1 MPATSLE
8 GLVTNSGW
16 TINKLIKNTSGSGGN
31 FCTQYEATSPE
42 GKTGFLKAMDLS
54 NALNSGSLE
63 VLQRTVS
70 EYLFEQEILNHCRDQ
85 NLSKVV
91 VPLDSGSVINPNFV
105 QPLNQVYYII
115 FDFAEGDLRKE
126 YINKEITSW
135 SKVFRALH
143 HVGVGLKQLHNVGI
157 AHQDIKPSNI
167 LCFANDESKIS
178 DLGRVTD
185 DKGKSPFSQL
195 TFTGDRSYAPVELHF
210 NAIPRDDF
218 IDRRYSDLHMY
229 GSLIY
234 HLISGV
240 QLTPILIN
248 QTRELMSNA
257 PLTSYE
263 EALPFLKLAFG
274 KMMEEFYNKCE
285 EEFGEDISSE
295 LHEIVKELCYPDY
308 KYRGNL
314 KYSRKVQRLS
324 LEKYISKMASIQR
337 KIYITG
343 IN

>member
-1 MPATSLE
+1 MPASSLE
-8 GLVTNSGW
+8 GLITESGW
-16 TINKLIKNTSGSGGN
+16 TINKLLKNTSGSGGN
-31 FCTQYEATSPE
+31 FCTQYEATSPD
-42 GKTGFLKAMDLS
+42 GKIGFLKAMDLS
-54 NALNSGSLE
+54 SALNSGSLE

-91 VPLDSGSVINPNFV
+91 VPLDSGSVLNPNFGS
-105 QPLNQVYYII
+105 PLNQVYYII

-126 YINKEITSW
+126 YINKDITSW
-135 SKVFRALH
+135 SKVFRSLH
-143 HVGVGLKQLHNVGI
+143 HVAVGIKQLHNVGI

-167 LCFANDESKIS
+167 LCFPNDESKIS

-185 DKGKSPFSQL
+185 DQGKSPFSL
-195 TFTGDRSYAPVELHF
+195 LNFTGDLSYAPVEIRF
-210 NAIPRDDF
+210 NATPNNDF
-218 IDRRYSDLHMY
+218 LDRRHSDLHMY

-248 QTRELMSNA
+248 ETRSLMPNS
-257 PLTSYE
+257 PLTTYD

-274 KMMEEFYNKCE
+274 KMMADFYSKCE
-285 EEFGEDISSE
+285 QDFGEDIASE

-308 KYRGNL
+308 NYRGNL

-324 LEKYISKMASIQR
+324 LEKYVSKMASIQR
-337 KIYITG
+337 KIYVNG
-343 IN
+343 IQ

>member
-1 MPATSLE
+1 MPASSLE
-8 GLVTNSGW
+8 GLVTKSGW
-16 TINKLIKNTSGSGGN
+16 SINKLLKNTSGSGGN
-31 FCTQYEATSPE
+31 FCTQYEATSVE

-54 NALNSGSLE
+54 KALNSGSLE
-63 VLQRTVS
+63 ALQRTVS

-91 VPLDSGSVINPNFV
+91 VPLDSGSIINPNFGA
-105 QPLNQVYYII
+105 PLNQVYYII

-143 HVGVGLKQLHNVGI
+143 HVGVGIKQLHNVGI

-167 LCFANDESKIS
+167 LCFANDVSKIS

-185 DKGKSPFSQL
+185 AQGKSPFSQL
-195 TFTGDRSYAPVELHF
+195 IFTGDQSYAPIELRF
-210 NAIPRDDF
+210 NATPRNDF
-218 IDRRYSDLHMY
+218 IDRRHGDLHMY

-234 HLISGV
+234 HIISGI
-240 QLTPILIN
+240 QLTPILVEE
-248 QTRELMSNA
+248 TRKLLPNTS
-257 PLTSYE
+257 LTTYD

-274 KMMEEFYNKCE
+274 KMMDEFHKKCE
-285 EEFGEDISSE
+285 HEFGEEIASE
-295 LHEIVKELCYPDY
+295 ICEVVKELCYPDFNF
-308 KYRGNL
+308 RGNL

-337 KIYITG
+337 KLYVKG
-343 IN
+343 IC